1 MMEWLTYC
9 LYCLDS
15 AALCMLNVQQFD
27 LFGQIQTSQTGGRP
41 FSDTPPPMVCSLIY
55 PSVQGTFHHHNGQ
68 NIWFIKRKKA
78 SLQ

>member
-41 FSDTPPPMVCSLIY
+41 FSDTPPPHGVFADLSLRSRHISSSQWPKY
-55 PSVQGTFHHHNGQ
+55 LVY
-68 NIWFIKRKKA
+68 
-78 SLQ
+78 